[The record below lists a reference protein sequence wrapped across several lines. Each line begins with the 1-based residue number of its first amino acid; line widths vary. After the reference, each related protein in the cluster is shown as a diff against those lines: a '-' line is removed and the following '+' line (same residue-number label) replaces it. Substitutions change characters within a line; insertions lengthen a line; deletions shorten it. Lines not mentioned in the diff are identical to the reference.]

1 MIEDRQHVCKETQ
14 WTAHR
19 DLARW
24 HDLSI
29 ADLPPATT
37 RWVASRKAVVV
48 NAVVHGLI
56 SRDEALRR
64 YNLSEEE
71 FDGWCSAITTH
82 GQMALK
88 VTAIQRFR

>member
-1 MIEDRQHVCKETQ
+1 MFVKKRNGPRIVTLPDGTI
-14 WTAHR
+14 
-19 DLARW
+19 
-24 HDLSI
+24 LSI

-71 FDGWCSAITTH
+71 FDGWCSAIATH